1 MADANLWEEPIRAR
15 IGNTLGDRIYHIMKK
30 PGRQEE
36 EFNFDIQD
44 KQKRRKGKSDGRKMW
59 VKEDQAAS
67 SVQGAQRLGEISKV
81 SLEAALVIQV

>member
-36 EFNFDIQD
+36 EFKFDI
-44 KQKRRKGKSDGRKMW
+44 
-59 VKEDQAAS
+59 
-67 SVQGAQRLGEISKV
+67 
-81 SLEAALVIQV
+81 